1 MHADGKAF
9 WKTGSVARL
18 SDWPL
23 SDGGVREHVRY
34 GCPGDVFARD
44 YDRLVQALTIVA
56 GDKDTAA
63 DAVQEAFVCL
73 VRRWDH
79 LSTYEDPAGWVRRV
93 ALNQIRDHQRSVW
106 RQARLLLRIE
116 EQRPA
121 REGAPA
127 LAEEVWEQLRTLPL
141 KQRTALALYYVGD
154 LTEREVADAMRV
166 SEGTVKQ
173 HLHRARQTLRETLE
187 GWG

>member
-1 MHADGKAF
+1 VQADGKTF
-9 WKTGSVARL
+9 LKTGSVTGL

-23 SDGGVREHVRY
+23 SGGRVREHVHC
-34 GCPGDVFARD
+34 GCPEDVFEHD

-56 GDKDTAA
+56 GDKETAA

-73 VRRWDH
+73 VRRWDR

-93 ALNQIRDHQRSVW
+93 ALNQISEHQRSVW
-106 RQARLLLRIE
+106 RQTRLLLKIE
-116 EQRPA
+116 QQRPA
-121 REGAPA
+121 REGASA
-127 LAEEVWEQLRTLPL
+127 MAEEVWEQLRTLPL
-141 KQRTALALYYVGD
+141 KQRTALALHYVGD
-154 LTEREVADAMRV
+154 LTEREVADVMHV

-187 GWG
+187 G

>member
-1 MHADGKAF
+1 MDGGAF
-9 WKTGSVARL
+9 LKTESVARL

-23 SDGGVREHVRY
+23 SDGSVREHAQCC
-34 GCPGDVFARD
+34 CPEDVFARD

-56 GDKDTAA
+56 GDKETAA

-73 VRRWDH
+73 VRHWDH

-93 ALNQIRDHQRSVW
+93 ALNRIRDHHRSAW
-106 RQARLLLRIE
+106 RQARLLLKIE
-116 EQRPA
+116 QQRPA
-121 REGAPA
+121 RDGSSAM
-127 LAEEVWEQLRTLPL
+127 AEEVWQLLRNLPL

-154 LTEREVADAMRV
+154 LTEREVADAMHV

-173 HLHRARQTLRETLE
+173 HLHRARQALRETLE
-187 GWG
+187 ESW